1 VGKEPTSNAVLEDFP
16 AELQGQAAAALETER
31 LSVEKGIDA
40 WKKIV
45 AAAPSAW
52 EPRRELARVYRRAE
66 RWKACVE
73 VLKEAVEK
81 ASWPAPEAKVPVLLD
96 MVELYRDRLK
106 LDVMVVEAY
115 NRILALQPNNIEV
128 MDALAAQYEVIP
140 RWPELIAVLRKK
152 AAMVDSAA
160 EKIALHLRVAN
171 LYLEKFSNQAEAIK
185 AFEAILDIDPGNAE
199 ALTFLKQMYEK
210 RRDWDRLVA
219 VLRQEIAR
227 VADPAERGRRWA
239 LRA

>member
-1 VGKEPTSNAVLEDFP
+1 MGKEPTSNAVLEDFP

-52 EPRRELARVYRRAE
+52 APRRELARVYRRAE

-115 NRILALQPNNIEV
+115 NRILALQPNNTEV

-152 AAMVDSAA
+152 AAIVATA
-160 EKIALHLRVAN
+160 EEKIALHLRVAN

-185 AFEAILDIDPGNAE
+185 AFEAILEIDPGNAE
-199 ALTFLKQMYEK
+199 ALTYL
-210 RRDWDRLVA
+210 
-219 VLRQEIAR
+219 
-227 VADPAERGRRWA
+227 
-239 LRA
+239 